1 MLKKIVIF
9 TLTLLVLAIPAF
21 AQGDAAKIAE
31 SAAPYKYLGGGLAV
45 LGFGLAA
52 GLAGIGQGLVG
63 SRAAEGAARN
73 PGAASKIQ
81 TLMILGLA
89 FIESLVIF
97 ALVIFFA
104 KGF

>member
-1 MLKKIVIF
+1 MKKIIAF
-9 TLTLLVLAIPAF
+9 TLTLLTLAVPTLA
-21 AQGDAAKIAE
+21 ADAGGDGRA
-31 SAAPYKYLGGGLAV
+31 LGVGLSV
-45 LGFGLAA
+45 LGFGIAA

-63 SRAAEGAARN
+63 GRAAEGAARN
-73 PGAASKIQ
+73 PGASSKIQ

-104 KGF
+104 KGL

>member
-1 MLKKIVIF
+1 MFKKIVIF
-9 TLTLLVLAIPAF
+9 TLTLVVLAIPAL
-21 AQGDAAKIAE
+21 AQDNQSTVDANKAF
-31 SAAPYKYLGGGLAV
+31 GGGLAV

-63 SRAAEGAARN
+63 GRAAEGAARN
-73 PGAASKIQ
+73 PGASSKIQ

>member
-9 TLTLLVLAIPAF
+9 TLTLLVLAIPAL
-21 AQGDAAKIAE
+21 AQDNTSTVDASKAI
-31 SAAPYKYLGGGLAV
+31 GGGLAV

-73 PGAASKIQ
+73 PGASSKIQ

>member
-9 TLTLLVLAIPAF
+9 TLTLLVLAVPAF
-21 AQGDAAKIAE
+21 AQADNE
-31 SAAPYKYLGGGLAV
+31 STEKAYKALGGGLAV

-73 PGAASKIQ
+73 PGASGKIQ